1 MRKILLSI
9 CLLMPAVFLYSQT
22 ESSLKAGEKQY
33 QEENYAE
40 AIKYFNKAVVEE
52 PNNPRVPYLI
62 GRAYLDMNNYRQ
74 AAAYLEKAIAMDSTR
89 NVWMFELALIY
100 SSIPDYKKS
109 LQYFLLAGEKGYKKT
124 SSYLENVGYA
134 YNNLGQYD
142 KGLELL
148 KEVLE
153 KKPADPELLYQV
165 AQTYFHLGK
174 YQDAI
179 DHWDKALAIDK
190 ENAEVL
196 YMIGVCYQKMGD
208 KQKGQQLCD
217 RAIEMDPSL
226 ASKRRR
232 MGGDF

>member
-1 MRKILLSI
+1 MLL
-9 CLLMPAVFLYSQT
+9 CAAVTFAQST
-22 ESSLKAGEKQY
+22 SSLKAGEKQY

-40 AIKYFNKAVVEE
+40 AIKYFNKAAVEE
-52 PNNPRVPYLI
+52 PNNPRVPYLT

-74 AAAYLEKAIAMDSTR
+74 SASYLEKAIAMDSTR
-89 NVWMFELALIY
+89 NTWMFELALIY

-109 LQYFLLAGEKGYKKT
+109 LQYFLLAGEKGYKQT

-142 KGLELL
+142 KGLQLL
-148 KEVLE
+148 KQVLE
-153 KKPADPELLYQV
+153 KKPSDPELLYQV
-165 AQTYFHLGK
+165 AQTYFHLAK

-179 DHWDKALAIDK
+179 DHWDKVLEIDK
-190 ENAEVL
+190 ENAEAL
-196 YMIGVCYQKMGD
+196 YMIGVCYQKKGE

>member
-1 MRKILLSI
+1 
-9 CLLMPAVFLYSQT
+9 
-22 ESSLKAGEKQY
+22 
-33 QEENYAE
+33 
-40 AIKYFNKAVVEE
+40 
-52 PNNPRVPYLI
+52 
-62 GRAYLDMNNYRQ
+62 
-74 AAAYLEKAIAMDSTR
+74 
-89 NVWMFELALIY
+89 
-100 SSIPDYKKS
+100 
-109 LQYFLLAGEKGYKKT
+109 
-124 SSYLENVGYA
+124 
-134 YNNLGQYD
+134 
-142 KGLELL
+142 
-148 KEVLE
+148 
-153 KKPADPELLYQV
+153 V

-226 ASKRRR
+226 ASKRKR